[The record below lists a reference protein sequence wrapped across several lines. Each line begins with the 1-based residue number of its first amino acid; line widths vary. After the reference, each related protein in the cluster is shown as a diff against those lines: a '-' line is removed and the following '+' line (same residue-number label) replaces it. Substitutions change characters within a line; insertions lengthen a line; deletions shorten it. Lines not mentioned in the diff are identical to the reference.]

1 MNFTELRETFTNPDV
16 EFRPVPFW
24 FWNSKLDPDEIERQV
39 LLMYEAGLGGFFMHA
54 RFGLESEY
62 MGENWMNCIRRAI
75 QTAHQCGIKAWLYD
89 EYPFPSGVGGLKV
102 TQNPEYCNKFIDL
115 VEAKFVGPKE
125 ISLPIP
131 EKPLIA
137 YAVRTDQI
145 SDFYEKAVI
154 INSSN
159 EKEFCWNVPE
169 GEWLVMIF
177 VKRVLQDP
185 RGNVFGPDY
194 LNPLM
199 TKAFLSVLDTYVND
213 EEIKKY
219 LGETV
224 PGIFTDEPCLLAWHQ
239 NHTNYPTRPDGR
251 IVAWGDEVPERLEKK
266 DYDWLKVLPAL
277 FYDVSIDSAEL
288 RHTYRE
294 VVAKNYIDSF
304 FMPYQ
309 QWCHKNNLKLTG
321 HLLLEEGLYTN
332 TIFQGDFIRDLSLF
346 DIPGSDHLGI
356 GCEGK
361 YGGWGNLPLMSTNIQ
376 GQKLVSSIAHIYN
389 KEAVLSESF
398 GVSGWGLS
406 IADMKRIVD
415 WQYRLGI
422 NFLCPHAFY
431 YSMEGFRK
439 YDSPPSQFFQA
450 TYWRYYRY
458 FADYVARLSLLMRAG
473 RHVAQAALFY
483 PQDDFWKAFKAGKED
498 KQDRRLED
506 QFDFYASQLPKC
518 HVDYDIIPEQFITVD
533 TVKDGKLEIG
543 QEQYEL
549 IILPAVSDYS
559 SPLLDALISFYQ
571 EGGKLLLTSP
581 VADGLINKL
590 KSVPSPK
597 GVLNI
602 LDEIQPEALKNA
614 LSKLI
619 IPDVRISHREVT
631 CIHRELSGK
640 HIYFFASD
648 SNGSLK
654 VKLEMNGIGF
664 VEQWDIETG
673 QMRSISSEITDDGY
687 TSVKWDF
694 SPYGSLALVL
704 DTERK
709 AKPEQVKAIN
719 WHCIPLDDV
728 WDFSCD
734 SPNALPLDHW
744 NIQLT
749 TQGDWLHYD
758 YTTNVQIMD
767 VPESILLLLDD
778 VESRGSFMAGMQFQI
793 FVNGHKIPHESTGYY
808 IDSKWKTFNITER
821 LNQGGNRIHIRFTN
835 QSWAGEPKA
844 MMIPPKLLGNFALLK
859 NTNGK
864 YVISSPAPQIKSGI
878 SWTEQGYPFYSGTA
892 TYSQQVNLD
901 DLHGQV
907 CLEAT
912 GVADMAEFIVNGV
925 CASVR
930 PWAPYRCEVSS
941 LLRLGQNNIMIKVTN
956 SMKNF
961 LECDAKPSGLLG
973 LTRLTT
979 CANYRKLRNK
989 ASL

>member
-1 MNFTELRETFTNPDV
+1 MNFTELRETFTDPAV

-39 LLMYEAGLGGFFMHA
+39 LLMHKAGLGGFFMHA

-62 MGENWMNCIRRAI
+62 MGENWMNCVRRAI
-75 QTAHQCGIKAWLYD
+75 QTAHQCGVKAWLYD

-102 TQNPEYCNKFIDL
+102 TQNPEYCNKFIEL

-125 ISLPIP
+125 ISLSIS
-131 EKPLIA
+131 EKPLIT
-137 YAVRTDQI
+137 YAIRTDQI

-154 INSSN
+154 INFSN
-159 EKEFCWNVPE
+159 EKEFRWNVPE

-213 EEIKKY
+213 EEVKKY

-239 NHTNYPTRPDGR
+239 NHTNYPTRPNGR
-251 IVAWGDEVPERLEKK
+251 IVAWGDEVPERLEKNG
-266 DYDWLKVLPAL
+266 YDWLKVLPAL
-277 FYDVSIDSAEL
+277 FYDISIDSAKL
-288 RHTYRE
+288 RHAYRK
-294 VVAKNYIDSF
+294 VVAENYIDSF
-304 FMPYQ
+304 FIPYQ

-376 GQKLVSSIAHIYN
+376 GQKLVSSIAHLYN

-398 GVSGWGLS
+398 GVSGLGLS

-458 FADYVARLSLLMRAG
+458 FADYVARLSMLMRAG
-473 RHVAQAALFY
+473 RHAAQAALFY
-483 PQDDFWKAFKAGKED
+483 PLDDFWKAFKAGKED

-506 QFDFYASQLPKC
+506 QFDLYASQLPKC
-518 HVDYDIIPEQFITVD
+518 HVDYDFIPEQFITMD
-533 TVKDGKLEIG
+533 TVKDGKLEIS

-549 IILPAVSDYS
+549 IILPAVSGYS
-559 SPLLDALISFYQ
+559 TPLLDALISFYQ

-590 KSVPSPK
+590 KSAPSPK

-619 IPDVRISHREVT
+619 TSDVRISHREVT

-648 SNGSLK
+648 SSDSLK
-654 VKLEMNGIGF
+654 VKLEMNRIGF

-673 QMRSISSEITDDGY
+673 QMHSISSEITDDGY

-694 SPYGSLALVL
+694 STYGSLALVL
-704 DTERK
+704 DTERE

-719 WHCIPLDDV
+719 WHYIPLDDV

-734 SPNALPLDHW
+734 SPNALPLTHW
-744 NIQLT
+744 DTQLT
-749 TQGDWLHYD
+749 AQGDWLHYD
-758 YTTNVQIMD
+758 YATNVQIMD
-767 VPESILLLLDD
+767 MPESILLLLDD
-778 VESRGSFMAGMQFQI
+778 VESRNSFMAGMQFQI
-793 FVNGHKIPHESTGYY
+793 FVNGHEIPRESTGYY
-808 IDSKWKTFNITER
+808 IDYKWKTFNITER
-821 LNQGGNRIHIRFTN
+821 LNQGENRIHIRFTN

-844 MMIPPKLLGNFALLK
+844 MTIPPKLLGNFTLLK
-859 NTNGK
+859 DTNGK

-901 DLHGQV
+901 DLHRRV

-912 GVADMAEFIVNGV
+912 GVADMVEFIVNGA

-941 LLRLGQNNIMIKVTN
+941 LLHLGQNNIMIKVTN

-961 LECDAKPSGLLG
+961 LECDTKPSGLLG
-973 LTRLTT
+973 LARLG
-979 CANYRKLRNK
+979 LED
-989 ASL
+989 